1 VLSEV
6 QDALKDYRQ
15 TNKSPWSGFGLS
27 RYELPPLEIA
37 DHWFPEHVIAVDLC
51 STPLRRFWFENGHER
66 QRVIHNG
73 FVSVQYPGELRRF
86 RWDAP
91 VRTVVVTI
99 DPDTIRQVMQ
109 EELHGHDLL
118 VFGQIGRE
126 DPMLRQLVL
135 RLHAEREAGCPG
147 GTLYGDA
154 LCTKLC
160 VRLVQGYS
168 IDTIRC
174 SEYKG
179 GLPKRQLSQLMDCI
193 ESSLEGNI
201 GINALTEVVH
211 LSRYHLG
218 KVFKQSTGV
227 TLHQYVTWRRIRRA
241 QQLLR
246 DRRYSLAEIGA
257 ETGFANQSH
266 FTTVFARTMG
276 ITPHRYR
283 LSVL

>member
-15 TNKSPWSGFGLS
+15 TDKSPWNGFGLS
-27 RYELPPLEIA
+27 QYELPPLEIA

-51 STPLRRFWFENGHER
+51 STPLKRFWFENGQER
-66 QRVIHNG
+66 HRVIHDG

-99 DPDTIRQVMQ
+99 DPDTIRQIMQ
-109 EELHGHDLL
+109 EELHGHDLQ

-126 DPMLRQLVL
+126 DPTLRQLVL
-135 RLHAEREAGCPG
+135 SLHAEWEAGCPG
-147 GTLYGDA
+147 GTLYGDT
-154 LCTKLC
+154 LCMKLC
-160 VRLVQGYS
+160 VSLVQNYS
-168 IDTIRC
+168 IETIRFPK
-174 SEYKG
+174 YQG
-179 GLPKRQLSQLMDCI
+179 GLPKRQLGRLMDYI

-201 GINALTEVVH
+201 GIDTLTEVTH

-218 KVFKQSTGV
+218 KTFKQSTGV

-241 QQLLR
+241 KQLLR
-246 DRRYSLAEIGA
+246 DRRYSLTEIAA
-257 ETGFANQSH
+257 ETGFASQSH
-266 FTTVFARTMG
+266 FTTVFSRTMG